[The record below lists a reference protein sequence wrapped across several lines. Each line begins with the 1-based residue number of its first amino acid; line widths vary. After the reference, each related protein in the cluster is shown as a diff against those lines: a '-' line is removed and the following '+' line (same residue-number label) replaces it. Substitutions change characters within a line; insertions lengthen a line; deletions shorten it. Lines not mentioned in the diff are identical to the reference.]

1 MNPAIIS
8 QLIKDNTLDSFI
20 DMAGIA
26 SSLSVRIS
34 LCPELRDLCTIS
46 LVAKTV
52 TIKINPDLDVGKRL
66 TFVAIA
72 LAEYILTPSR
82 VTGTGI
88 TYDIFFLKDIYSQR
102 FSYRMLLATRLA
114 VPERVIQSFGGQ
126 GVGSSA
132 AFESFKLNSKHHPDF
147 LRCCVQEGAA
157 MFLLTGFNDL
167 PKNINT

>member
-20 DMAGIA
+20 DMSGIA

-34 LCPELRDLCTIS
+34 LCPDLRDLCTLS
-46 LVAKTV
+46 LVKNAV
-52 TIKINPDLDVGKRL
+52 TIKINSDLDVGKRL

-82 VTGTGI
+82 VNGKGI
-88 TYDIFFLKDIYSQR
+88 IYDMFFLKDIYSQR

-114 VPERVIQSFGGQ
+114 VPEPVIQSFGEQ
-126 GVGSSA
+126 GIGSSA
-132 AFESFKLNSKHHPDF
+132 AFESFKSNSSHHPDF

-157 MFLLTGFNDL
+157 MFLLTGFSDL
-167 PKNINT
+167 QKKH